1 MYVYIDDYGVFKA
14 SHLDETL
21 YNPVYKISQRQIWVT
36 YSILYNGSNNTDTTT
51 NTANNNNNNNNNTI
65 YLILCNKYIKTI
77 VLI

>member
-21 YNPVYKISQRQIWVT
+21 YNPVYKILQRQIWVT
-36 YSILYNGSNNTDTTT
+36 YILYNGSNNTDTTN